1 MYIKSVKLENFR
13 NYTSCEV
20 FLKPRLNVF
29 RGSNAQG
36 KTNFLESIY
45 LSSIGKSP
53 KTTKEKELIL
63 WGQTRAKISINVKKQ
78 YREETIE
85 TILNTNI
92 NKSIKIN
99 GLNIRKIG
107 DLIGEMPV
115 VYFSPEEIG
124 LIKDGPADRR
134 RFMDIDISQINKN
147 YFYLLCRYEKV
158 LQERNKL
165 LKTTKNFDNL
175 RQTIDLWDVQLAE
188 IASKIIYYRL
198 DFIEKIKS
206 PAKEVHR
213 NITANKEDLEVS
225 YQGISLKSQ
234 KEIYEKLLLSYKNS
248 LRKDYD
254 FGYTTIGP
262 HRDDIFIT
270 LNGIDAR
277 NFGSQGQ
284 QRLATLSLKIAELV
298 LFEKVLGEKPILL
311 LDDVLSELDTKRC
324 KNLLNEIKDYQTILT
339 TTKFSK
345 SIDSESAIF
354 NVKNATI
361 EEKV

>member
-1 MYIKSVKLENFR
+1 MYIEKVKLENFR
-13 NYTSCEV
+13 NYATCEV
-20 FLKPRLNVF
+20 KLKPHLNVF

-53 KTTKEKELIL
+53 KTTKEKDLIF
-63 WGQTRAKISINVKKQ
+63 WGKNRAKINITIKKQ
-78 YREETIE
+78 YHTQTIE
-85 TILNTNI
+85 TVLNTNI

-99 GLNIRKIG
+99 GINIRKIG

-124 LIKDGPADRR
+124 LVKDGPADRR

-158 LQERNKL
+158 LAQRNKL
-165 LKTTKNFDNL
+165 LKETKNFESL
-175 RQTIDLWDVQLAE
+175 KETIDLWDTQLAE
-188 IASKIIYYRL
+188 IASKIIFYRL
-198 DFIEKIKS
+198 DFIEKIKN
-206 PAKEVHR
+206 PAKEVHSK
-213 NITANKEDLEVS
+213 ITANKEVLEVS
-225 YQGISLKSQ
+225 YQGINLKST
-234 KEIYEKLLLSYKNS
+234 KEIYEKLLSGYKS
-248 LRKDYD
+248 CLRKDYD

-262 HRDDIFIT
+262 HRDDIEIT
-270 LNGIDAR
+270 INNIDVR

-298 LFEKVLGEKPILL
+298 LFEKILGEKPILL

-345 SIDSESAIF
+345 TIDEESAIF
-354 NVKNATI
+354 NVKNAII
-361 EEKV
+361 EEKI